1 MNSEEF
7 ENENQES
14 DDTELPDEMH
24 VGVFVSKSMS
34 EQDIANQLIKQF
46 NVDEAIQDE
55 DDPASFKLY
64 KDGDYVGSITMQAL
78 GRDPL
83 DEVAKDFSAADFD
96 PKLNANSDDDDRSE
110 SEKNRDEVIHE
121 FVHQRVVD
129 VFAKL
134 VVEPMMSDSEI
145 DESVTKVYDEYV
157 DQKVYTNQMISC
169 LAGAFSKLMFVRGA
183 FQRPVDQGTIAQE
196 IAMYLTV
203 FGAIVKQCDFDI
215 EELNI
220 ALAKLDESEN

>member
-1 MNSEEF
+1 MSNEEF
-7 ENENQES
+7 ESENQE
-14 DDTELPDEMH
+14 DNENELPTEMH
-24 VGVFVSKSMS
+24 VGVFVHKSMS
-34 EQDIANQLIKQF
+34 EQEIANQLIKRF

-64 KDGDYVGSITMQAL
+64 KDGDYIGSITMQAL
-78 GRDPL
+78 GRDPIN
-83 DEVAKDFSAADFD
+83 EVVKDFSVSDFD
-96 PKLNANSDDDDRSE
+96 PKLNESLDDDDRSE
-110 SEKNRDEVIHE
+110 AEKNRDEVIHE
-121 FVHQRVVD
+121 FVHRRVVD
-129 VFAKL
+129 VFTKL
-134 VVEPMMSDSEI
+134 VVEPMMSDQEV

-169 LAGAFSKLMFVRGA
+169 LAGAFSKFMFARGA

-215 EELNI
+215 EELNVG
-220 ALAKLDESEN
+220 LAKLDEPEN